1 MQHCRT
7 VESAVQVL
15 MRRWVQHRR
24 PQEQVHHLRLSGF
37 VAFVVALVHPL
48 LLLLRTRMTMMNP
61 LSLASASTVK
71 LKRRF
76 KSRCRNQSLLRHRRC
91 RHHMFTITT

>member
-1 MQHCRT
+1 MQRCRT

-15 MRRWVQHRR
+15 MQQLEQHRR
-24 PQEQVHHLRLSGF
+24 PQEQVHHRRLSGL

-48 LLLLRTRMTMMNP
+48 PLLLRTRMTTMNP

-71 LKRRF
+71 LKRRC
-76 KSRCRNQSLLRHRRC
+76 KSRCRNQSLRRHRRC